1 MQFTESLR
9 VAESTLRAHKLR
21 AMLTALGVIIGVA
34 SVIGLLS
41 IVRGIRDSVSRQ
53 FSLFGAEMIS
63 INRFEW
69 GPHDGSEDYSK
80 RKPLTLLEYE
90 TVKSLPSVD
99 VASPTVYTG
108 RDIVFRSTHLGAV
121 TVCGT
126 DDVYPAIENWTVAD
140 GRFLSG
146 EDVRATRDVVVL
158 GADVVQNLFPGGGG
172 GVDQE
177 IRIGSQTFQVIGTL
191 ERKGSIFGESQ
202 DNIVNIPYTTFA
214 KYYGLSRQRD
224 VNISALAAPGHT
236 MQEAMDEIRGALRR
250 VRKVA
255 PDDPDDF
262 AINTSQQLI
271 EQFNQITGAFFFV
284 MVMVGGM
291 ALLVGGIGIMN
302 IMLVS
307 VTERTREIGIR
318 KAIGARRVDIVR
330 QFLIEAVILCLMGG
344 LIGVALGCGISFI
357 VDHMT
362 PLPVRV
368 STFSIL
374 LGFGVSTLVGIV
386 FGLWPAV
393 RAARLDPVDSLRYE

>member
-1 MQFTESLR
+1 MQFGESVK
-9 VAESTLRAHKLR
+9 VAQSTLRAHKMR

-41 IVRGIRDSVSRQ
+41 IVRGIRDSVARQ
-53 FSLFGAEMIS
+53 FSSLGAEMIS

-99 VASPTVYTG
+99 IASPTVYTG
-108 RDIVFRSTHLGAV
+108 RDIAYRNTHLGAV

-126 DDVYPAIENWTVAD
+126 DDVYPAIENWTVAE
-140 GRFLSG
+140 GRFLSVD
-146 EDVRATRDVVVL
+146 DVRATRDVVVL

-172 GVDQE
+172 VDQE
-177 IRIGSQTFQVIGTL
+177 IRIGSQTYLVIGTL
-191 ERKGSIFGESQ
+191 EPKGSIFGESQ
-202 DNIVNIPYTTFA
+202 DNIVNVPYTTFA
-214 KYYGLSRQRD
+214 KHYGIGRQRD

-236 MQEAMDEIRGALRR
+236 MQETMDEIRGALRR

-255 PDDPDDF
+255 SDAPDDF

-271 EQFNQITGAFFFV
+271 QQFNQITGAFFFV
-284 MVMVGGM
+284 MVIVGGM

-318 KAIGARRVDIVR
+318 KAIGARRRDIVR

-344 LIGVALGCGISFI
+344 LIGVALGCGISVA
-357 VDHMT
+357 VDHVT